1 MAMGSAKVLVV
12 VAGAAAVAVGA
23 AVLVLRGPGAGVNA
37 GGTAGGAGA
46 GGAGGAAGGAV
57 GGVSGAAA
65 LVVPGLAAS
74 AEKAAVIEV
83 TGPGGSGGTLR
94 VEKDAEGVWRVA
106 ALSGYAAEFAKVR
119 ALVLGLSDLAI
130 AETKTAKPENHA
142 SLGLKLP
149 AAGDAAGGGEAGSGG
164 EAAGAIGED
173 APTRVRLLDSGGGVL
188 ADVVLGKRAA
198 GTEGMFVRLAS
209 ADQTYRSTK
218 SVSASVDAKS
228 WIDRSA
234 LQVARDQVRRVEIV
248 HADGERFEVSR
259 GSAEETDFVLSPV
272 PEGKEPDAA
281 YRVNAVAG
289 VLAYPS
295 VEDVRKADDA
305 AVAAA
310 AVQATLTVEL
320 FEGMVVRA
328 EVRKEES
335 GRFWVVAS
343 AEATAMVSE
352 AVEAFNRKAEGWAF
366 AVPEYSAQAMT
377 TRVAT
382 LVRDAEAAAVV
393 IPPAEDEAGPAVPE
407 VVETGEADGEA
418 GAESGGG
425 AEEGLPPEAGE
436 GTGVEPG
443 PGR

>member
-1 MAMGSAKVLVV
+1 MAMGSAKVLLV

-37 GGTAGGAGA
+37 AGAGSAGSAGA

-83 TGPGGSGGTLR
+83 TGPSGSGGSGGMLR
-94 VEKDAEGVWRVA
+94 VEKDAEGVWRVL

-130 AETKTAKPENHA
+130 AERKTAKPENHA

-149 AAGDAAGGGEAGSGG
+149 AEGDAGGGG

-320 FEGMVVRA
+320 FEGMAVRA

-382 LVRDAEAAAVV
+382 LVRDAEAPAVV
-393 IPPAEDEAGPAVPE
+393 IPPAEDEAGPALPE
-407 VVETGEADGEA
+407 VVETGEA
-418 GAESGGG
+418 GAESGAESGVG